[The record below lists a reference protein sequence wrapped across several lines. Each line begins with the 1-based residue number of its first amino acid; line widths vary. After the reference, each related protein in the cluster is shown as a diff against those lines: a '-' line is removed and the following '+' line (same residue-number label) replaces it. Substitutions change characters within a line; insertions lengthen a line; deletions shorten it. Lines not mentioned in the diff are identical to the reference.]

1 MAHATLT
8 KAQGIAL
15 LKELTSNDAFRQRFS
30 EKPAAALL
38 ELGVP
43 PETIVNLDPACLAP
57 VTDLADAETLGDA
70 ANTLAKEGA
79 HACLTMWVPTLKL

>member
-15 LKELTSNDAFRQRFS
+15 LKELTSNDAFRQRFT

-43 PETIVNLDPACLAP
+43 AETIVNLDPACLARSIP
-57 VTDLADAETLGDA
+57 LTRVHCFLEIDVA
-70 ANTLAKEGA
+70 AI
-79 HACLTMWVPTLKL
+79 VV